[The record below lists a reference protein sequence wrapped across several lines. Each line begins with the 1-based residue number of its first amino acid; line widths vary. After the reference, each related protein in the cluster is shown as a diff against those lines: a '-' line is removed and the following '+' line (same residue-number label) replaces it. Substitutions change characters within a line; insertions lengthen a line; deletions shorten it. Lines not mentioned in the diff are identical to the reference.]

1 MGMKLGI
8 LTETFSPGEDHSWLA
23 SAHGTDDADSVTL
36 DGDTF
41 LTTWTDGVVPS
52 GVLLA
57 KRTSDGL
64 YVPYVGTA
72 EKQRITVDAT
82 GGTFTITLDGE
93 TTAAI
98 SATASAATMQ
108 TALENLSNVNVGDV
122 VVTGGPGNAGGTT
135 PYFVEFVAGDFAGLD
150 NAPQMTTTTTLTGG
164 AGTAVVATPTA
175 APTDGSQIAKG
186 HLLTTTALGPRLV
199 PTPTA
204 AQVGNVPVPLF
215 WHGEVITSKLPANS
229 GWDSRA
235 ALDLPLI
242 RYV

>member
-1 MGMKLGI
+1 MGSKLGI
-8 LTETFSPGEDHSWLA
+8 LTETFSPGENHSWLG
-23 SAHGTDDADSVTL
+23 SSHGVDDADTVTI

-41 LTTWTDGVVPS
+41 LTTFTDGIVPS
-52 GVLLA
+52 GVWLA

-64 YVPYVGTA
+64 YIPYVGTA

-82 GGTFTITLDGE
+82 GGTYTISFDGE

-98 SATASAATMQ
+98 AATAIASAVQ

-135 PYFVEFVAGDFAGLD
+135 PYFVEFVAGDYAGVD
-150 NAPQMTTTTTLTGG
+150 NAPSMTTTTSLTGG

-186 HLLTTTALGPRLV
+186 VLLTTTQLGPRLV

-204 AQVGNVPVPLF
+204 AQVGNVPVPLM

-229 GWDSRA
+229 GWDSRV
-235 ALDLPLI
+235 ALDLPMF
-242 RYV
+242 RFV